1 MIFVK
6 QKAINQDKCYTL
18 DGNLVSKNESS
29 LFLVIPARLLTG
41 IDWRKLP
48 TRNLLVTTNRILY
61 SVLKNTIIIPIAK

>member
-41 IDWRKLP
+41 ID
-48 TRNLLVTTNRILY
+48 
-61 SVLKNTIIIPIAK
+61 